1 MFPPVGVLFNI
12 VIEDARNHKPEIV
25 DQVACV
31 CGDVCMGAS
40 SVLHCEKHFIG
51 GNMDNTNLPCS
62 F

>member
-1 MFPPVGVLFNI
+1 M
-12 VIEDARNHKPEIV
+12 IEFFLKGDSLAVNIV

-40 SVLHCEKHFIG
+40 SVLHCEKHFRG
-51 GNMDNTNLPCS
+51 GNMDNTDLPCS

>member
-1 MFPPVGVLFNI
+1 MIKFFLK
-12 VIEDARNHKPEIV
+12 EDSLAVNIV

-40 SVLHCEKHFIG
+40 SVLRCEKHFKDG
-51 GNMDNTNLPCS
+51 SMDNTDVPCS